1 MSSRP
6 RSELRVAQVVALRF
20 AASRPAI
27 GTAHHPCYPLTTRY
41 TLRSLPF
48 PPTCLHRRPRP
59 RPIPSHPIRL
69 AEPGDAEVER
79 LYSALQQEGGA
90 AGGIEAPGDG
100 VDELSTAGGRGG
112 GVPLS
117 SFLAAALGASR
128 VNLRGEHTASLA
140 DAFLLIDSDR
150 DGFITEADLERLQQR
165 PDVGGGL
172 LDAEGVHQILSHHAD
187 DGGELRMGFE
197 QFRRAVLKQEGDGD
211 ALHRLLHTP
220 TLRAV
225 LTLVRS
231 THRLR
236 ISQAQSQSDG
246 MPEEALPPADA
257 PDAMDIT

>member
-1 MSSRP
+1 M
-6 RSELRVAQVVALRF
+6 
-20 AASRPAI
+20 
-27 GTAHHPCYPLTTRY
+27 
-41 TLRSLPF
+41 
-48 PPTCLHRRPRP
+48 
-59 RPIPSHPIRL
+59 
-69 AEPGDAEVER
+69 
-79 LYSALQQEGGA
+79 YSALQQEGGA